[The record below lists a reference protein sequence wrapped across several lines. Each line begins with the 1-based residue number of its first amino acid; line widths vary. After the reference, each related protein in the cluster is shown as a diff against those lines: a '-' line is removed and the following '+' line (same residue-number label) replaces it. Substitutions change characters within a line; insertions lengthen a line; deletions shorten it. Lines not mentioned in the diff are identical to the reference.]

1 MMYVLLWQITI
12 MRPPNYTMLTLWALV
27 VIVVLVFAYWRRE
40 NLSIIYNSQNW
51 AFLAIVC
58 DLQHNYKILFL
69 HGFLFVVSD
78 TVHGVWSNVEPYQRT
93 PCGP

>member
-1 MMYVLLWQITI
+1 MICVLQITI

-58 DLQHNYKILFL
+58 NLQHETLIPPWFC
-69 HGFLFVVSD
+69 VCS
-78 TVHGVWSNVEPYQRT
+78 
-93 PCGP
+93 

>member
-1 MMYVLLWQITI
+1 

-58 DLQHNYKILFL
+58 DLQHNYKILLL

-93 PCGP
+93 TCGP